1 MESRYGGD
9 GNVSCGGDHFHLVN
23 AVGLVKGAT
32 QLEGMWGS
40 RFHRPCSL
48 FRLSHF
54 SWIYQRSRWCVQFS
68 GVSYTNSWFGFEFT
82 SLSLYF
88 FRSRILAASYWILCA
103 CFLDW
108 TIDFSSCGLFYL
120 CIFFAWFGFWIS
132 RLLGYSL
139 MYKVLVLIWICSIN
153 FLVLWIEFVHISS
166 YFVQRYD
173 SDEFSDRVNC

>member
-9 GNVSCGGDHFHLVN
+9 GSVSCDGDHFHLVN
-23 AVGLVKGAT
+23 AFGLVKGAT

-108 TIDFSSCGLFYL
+108 TIDFSSFLL
-120 CIFFAWFGFWIS
+120 DLDFGF
-132 RLLGYSL
+132 LGY
-139 MYKVLVLIWICSIN
+139 LVIVWCIKCW
-153 FLVLWIEFVHISS
+153 F
-166 YFVQRYD
+166 
-173 SDEFSDRVNC
+173 